1 MKTTLSTYEIVNIL
15 RQDFTYEAAKA
26 LAEYYE
32 ELERDTGEEMEM
44 DRVAI
49 RCDWTEYESA
59 EEFISANSDTVKDDA
74 EGEEPMDRAILHLEW
89 KGIDYI
95 PVGDSGLLVMAH

>member
-1 MKTTLSTYEIVNIL
+1 MKTTLSTYEIVDIL
-15 RQDFTYEAAKA
+15 RQDFSYEAAKA

-32 ELERDTGEEMEM
+32 ELEQSTGEEMEM

-59 EEFISANSDTVKDDA
+59 EEFFADYPEAKEDD
-74 EGEEPMDRAILHLEW
+74 EDEEPLEMATRYLEKKGVEFILVED
-89 KGIDYI
+89 GI
-95 PVGDSGLLVMAH
+95 LVAAH

>member
-1 MKTTLSTYEIVNIL
+1 MKNTLTTSEIVDIL

-32 ELERDTGEEMEM
+32 NLEQETGEEMEM

-49 RCDWTEYESA
+49 RCDWSEYEST
-59 EEFISANSDTVKDDA
+59 EEFLADYSDAVGDDD
-74 EGEEPMDRAILHLEW
+74 EEEEPMDRAIKYLEK
-89 KGIDYI
+89 KGVEYI
-95 PVGDSGLLVMAH
+95 PVGDDGLLVAAH